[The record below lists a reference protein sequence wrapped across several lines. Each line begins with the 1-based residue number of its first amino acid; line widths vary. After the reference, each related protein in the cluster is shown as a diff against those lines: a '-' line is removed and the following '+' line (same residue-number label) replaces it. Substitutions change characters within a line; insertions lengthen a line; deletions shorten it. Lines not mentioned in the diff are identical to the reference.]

1 MRGGGSISMAE
12 AFHIKLAFVLKVLSV
27 SRGAVAAEMGV
38 DKSLVGR
45 WVTGAV
51 KPSAHNLT
59 RLSDFVG
66 QRAGGFAVLDWERPL
81 ANLAVF
87 LGVDPVTAPGAGA
100 SADGAELLAPFVQES
115 RSATARRGRAYEGF
129 YRSTRPYSQVPG
141 RFMHDHLMVRLD
153 VSGSLRFE
161 MTTSGVTVQGWVW
174 LLQNQLF
181 VISTEMTSGS
191 FAYAILNGVN
201 SVKADVLDGLMLS
214 CALDA
219 LHTPI
224 ATPILIERIA
234 DLSGDVAADDARL
247 AALGQGE
254 PLAPEGSVPPETV
267 RHLARDIG
275 PGQVGAGGDWI
286 LAMPV
291 SRSMSRGVQI
301 PIA

>member
-1 MRGGGSISMAE
+1 MAE
-12 AFHIKLAFVLKVLSV
+12 ALHVKLAFVLKVLSV
-27 SRGAVAAEMGV
+27 SRGALAAEMGV

-51 KPSAHNLT
+51 RPSAHNLS

-66 QRAGGFAVLDWERPL
+66 GRIGGFAVLDWERPIE
-81 ANLAVF
+81 NLAVF
-87 LGVDPVTAPGAGA
+87 LGVDPATAPGADPHVDA
-100 SADGAELLAPFVQES
+100 AALLVPFVQES

-129 YRSTRPYSQVPG
+129 YRTTRPYSQVPG

-153 VSGSLRFE
+153 ASGSLKFE
-161 MTTSGVTVQGWVW
+161 MTTSGVTVQGWIW

-181 VISTEMTSGS
+181 VISAEMTSGS

-214 CALDA
+214 CALDP
-219 LHTPI
+219 LRTPI
-224 ATPILIERIA
+224 ATPILIERVA
-234 DLSGDVAADDARL
+234 DLTGDVAADDARL
-247 AALGQGE
+247 AALGAGE

-267 RHLARDIG
+267 RHLAHDIG
-275 PGQVGAGGDWI
+275 PGQVAAGGDWI

-291 SRSMSRGVQI
+291 SRSKSRGI
-301 PIA
+301 RIAAD